1 MKFRVALVLWLAIT
15 SVVRGDETTV
25 FNKMFGPTVAPL
37 QVVEQPT
44 LPVAELKPTVD
55 KKVLLDNLQKLKSSL
70 KAQAITAAENT
81 PVPLESIYPV
91 MLQDILAHSEAD
103 RPFLRYLDL
112 TAVYPTQR
120 KALAACT
127 SFALNSLSWSN
138 SIVVPQMVDG
148 SDGRLLRIN
157 YAWYCRNAIDLENW
171 FAAWEKMTAHDPYYR
186 QPWVPYDY
194 GTAVSVATG
203 SQGCIM
209 RADWFIFY
217 AMKQDND
224 KTPDQI
230 EGFYSDFLALPN
242 TEAQLLAFLRVRLDE
257 ARELGTDRRGLV
269 VKSGTSSDAP
279 PVAFNNRR
287 VNRAPAVLTP
297 HGGYFYHTQDYNT
310 SVGNENVFT
319 NPLSDDKDGGE
330 YLWSQ
335 PNFLQGYYL
344 TAAVLEAD
352 GKTPVLENGKP
363 KYAQV
368 SEVPIDIASS
378 NFSHKRVK
386 YDTCTH
392 CHVRGVNT
400 YKDSLEET
408 LLRLS
413 EPGGAVQ
420 LTESKIGEIM
430 TANQL
435 FAGDVKSFVLA
446 DQLNY
451 SMAVQR
457 ATGMDVDAFA
467 ETWKQQLESY
477 ELALSP
483 RKAAWEFGTAN
494 IQTYLADAVVS
505 TTEGSLLALI
515 KAGFDE
521 QVIHR
526 DTFEAQFQ
534 NGKLLNQ
541 VKTNVASGIGP
552 TIAVPVPATVIV
564 ETPPVVTSTV
574 NPAPE
579 ATWYIRSFPTARKL
593 NQFHKWPKAGE
604 PALTTAQVIEWIKSG
619 KIDAETE
626 VLQVGN
632 PGWFAASRVFPNH
645 FEGK

>member
-1 MKFRVALVLWLAIT
+1 MKFRVALIVWLAIT

-25 FNKMFGPTVAPL
+25 FSRMFGAPTAPL
-37 QVVEQPT
+37 QVVETPQID
-44 LPVAELKPTVD
+44 LKPTVD
-55 KKVLLDNLQKLKSSL
+55 KKVLLDDLQKLRDTL
-70 KAQAITAAENT
+70 RAQAASAAENK

-91 MLQDILAHSEAD
+91 MLQDILAHSESD

-112 TAVYPTQR
+112 TAVYPSERQD
-120 KALAACT
+120 LAACT

-138 SIVVPQMVDG
+138 SIVVPQIVENSG
-148 SDGRLLRIN
+148 GRLLRIN
-157 YAWYCRNAIDLENW
+157 YAWYCRNATDLANW
-171 FAAWEKMTAHDPYYR
+171 SAAWEKMTAHDPYYR

-242 TEAQLLAFLRVRLDE
+242 TEAQLLTLLRVRLDE

-269 VKSGTSSDAP
+269 VKSGTASDAP

-344 TAAVLEAD
+344 TAAALKPD
-352 GKTPVLENGKP
+352 GKTPELENGKP
-363 KYAQV
+363 KYVQV

-378 NFSHKRVK
+378 KFSHKRVK

-413 EPGGAVQ
+413 EPGGAIQ
-420 LTESKIGEIM
+420 LTEAKVGEIM

-467 ETWKQQLESY
+467 ETWKEQLENY

-483 RKAAWEFGTAN
+483 RKAAWEFGTVD
-494 IQTYLADAVVS
+494 IQSYLADAVVS

-515 KAGFDE
+515 KAGVDE

-526 DTFEAQFQ
+526 DTFEDQFQ
-534 NGKLLNQ
+534 NGKLLHQ
-541 VKTNVASGIGP
+541 VKTNVASGVGP
-552 TIAVPVPATVIV
+552 TVAVQVPATVVV
-564 ETPPVVTSTV
+564 ETPPIVEAST
-574 NPAPE
+574 PAPD
-579 ATWYIRSFPTARKL
+579 AKWYIRSFPTARKL
-593 NQFHKWPKAGE
+593 NQFHKWPHVHPMSTDE
-604 PALTTAQVIEWIKSG
+604 IIELIKSG
-619 KIDAETE
+619 KVDAITE